1 MEGQRQQRVV
11 ATLQREL
18 GAMSEPRRSRFK
30 TDVSTDPIPPDPESL
45 FRDLKTR
52 SPEIPYLWS
61 HQADLLRAYNK
72 AHQATADV
80 AFELPTGAGKTL
92 IGLLLSEYRRRKNGE
107 RVVYLCPT
115 RQLAH
120 QAFEH
125 AKEYGLN
132 AYLLLRPNYS
142 NINNYRL
149 GSGIGITTYSSIFN
163 TNPRIADAQTIVL
176 DDAHAAEDYILGP
189 WSVSITRSKNEALF
203 KAVIHLLGDDLDPW
217 FRDNLLDDAG
227 RDITAV
233 SDVDMLSGPSLHEHA
248 PALRDLLDEHLRNTE
263 NPERYPWSE
272 VRGALHACN
281 LFISWHELLFRPII
295 PPTLTHAAFAGANQR
310 IYMSATL
317 GEGGELERVAG
328 VPRIVRLPMPEGWE
342 RQSAGRRL
350 FLFPDL
356 ATDRQD
362 VPPVEL
368 ATIGL
373 TDRALVLV
381 PRTVDISDAE
391 QQIRDGGFDV
401 LGASDIEQSL
411 DSFTGRTNVA
421 LVLANRYDGLDLPG
435 DDCRLLIMAGLPVGT
450 NLQERFLFHRLGVN
464 APYRDRLRTRFTQG
478 AGRCCRNSTD
488 YSAVLVTGQDALDF
502 CARRENRAGMHPE
515 LQAELEFGLRNS
527 QDVDSATLLDY
538 VQILF
543 EQGSDW
549 EEAEASIVSLRAG
562 KAKVVDPVAA
572 TLLNVVAKEVQYSYA
587 LWKEDYDVALQ
598 LAIGVAD
605 ELSSTATK
613 GYQAW
618 WYYLAGVVAWL
629 DGTEHGDETKLAK
642 ARELFSRAAQ
652 RASVNWFARLARQ
665 PAAREDP
672 QGPVEDAT
680 GIENVSRRLRH
691 LGLYGPRFERF
702 IAQLLEQI
710 AATDSTSF
718 ELGLEKLGDL
728 LGFEAR
734 RPTDEGGPDGVWMLS
749 DKIAIAFEAKSDETA
764 DGAISLNTVRQANS
778 HPVWVKDHCPVASD
792 AEIFTMVV
800 TPRTTIDERAQ
811 RIVDN
816 VFYVH
821 ADSIRETADVLVAA
835 LRRIRAQATEQDS
848 DHVQLVELVR
858 QEMGAGLLL
867 PANMLE
873 LLRRTSLEAL
883 PVVASA
889 DD

>member
-1 MEGQRQQRVV
+1 
-11 ATLQREL
+11 
-18 GAMSEPRRSRFK
+18 MSEPRRSRFK
-30 TDVSTDPIPPDPESL
+30 TDLVADLIPGDPESL

-52 SPEIPYLWS
+52 SPGVPYLWS
-61 HQADLLRAYNK
+61 HQADLLRAYDK
-72 AHQATADV
+72 AHQETADV
-80 AFELPTGAGKTL
+80 AFELPTGSGKTL
-92 IGLLLSEYRRRKNGE
+92 IGLLLAEYRRRKNGE

-120 QAFEH
+120 QAFDH

-132 AYLLLRPNYS
+132 AYLLLRPDYP
-142 NINNYRL
+142 NINSYRL
-149 GSGIGITTYSSIFN
+149 GAGIGVTTYSTIFN
-163 TNPRIADAQTIVL
+163 ANPRIADAETIVL

-189 WSVSITRSKNEALF
+189 WSVSISRRNNGMLF
-203 KAVIHLLGDDLDPW
+203 KAIIRLLGDDLDPW

-227 RDITAV
+227 RDIAAV

-248 PALRDLLDEHLRNTE
+248 HALRDLLDEHLRDSDS
-263 NPERYPWSE
+263 PERYPWSK
-272 VRGALHACN
+272 VREALHACN

-328 VPRIVRLPMPEGWE
+328 IRRIARLPMPEGWD
-342 RQSAGRRL
+342 RQSSGRRL

-356 ATDRQD
+356 ATDRQEA
-362 VPPVEL
+362 PPVEP

-391 QQIRDGGFDV
+391 QQLLDAGFDV
-401 LGASDIEQSL
+401 LGASDIEESL
-411 DSFTGRTNVA
+411 DPFTSRANVA

-488 YSAVLVTGQDALDF
+488 YAAVLVTGQDALDF

-527 QDVDSATLLDY
+527 QDVDSTTLLDY

-543 EQGSDW
+543 KQGSDW
-549 EEAEASIVSLRAG
+549 EEAEASIVGLRAG
-562 KAKVVDPVAA
+562 KEKVVDPVAA
-572 TLLNVVAKEVQYSYA
+572 TLLKVVAKEVQYAYA
-587 LWKEDYDVALQ
+587 LWREDYDAALQ

-629 DGTEHGDETKLAK
+629 DGTEHGDQTQLVK

-665 PAAREDP
+665 PAAREGP
-672 QGPVEDAT
+672 QEQVEDAVS
-680 GIENVSRRLRH
+680 IENISRRLKR

-702 IAQLLEQI
+702 IAQLLEQL
-710 AATDSTSF
+710 AETDSTSF
-718 ELGLEKLGDL
+718 EIGLQKVGEL
-728 LGFEAR
+728 LGFDAI

-749 DKIAIAFEAKSDETA
+749 DKIAIAFEAKSDETP
-764 DGAISLNTVRQANS
+764 DGAISLKTVRQANS
-778 HPVWVKDHCPVASD
+778 HPVWVKDHCRVASD
-792 AEIFTMVV
+792 ADIFTVVV

-821 ADSIRETADVLVAA
+821 AGSVRETADELVAA
-835 LRRIRAQATEQDS
+835 LRRIRAQATERDS
-848 DHVQLVELVR
+848 DHLQLVELVR
-858 QEMGAGLLL
+858 QELEASVLL
-867 PANMLE
+867 PVNILE
-873 LLRRTSLEAL
+873 RLRQTGLEAL
-883 PVVASA
+883 PVVEAG
-889 DD
+889 DDP

>member
-1 MEGQRQQRVV
+1 
-11 ATLQREL
+11 
-18 GAMSEPRRSRFK
+18 MSEPRRSRFK
-30 TDVSTDPIPPDPESL
+30 TDVVADPIPSDPESL

-52 SPEIPYLWS
+52 SPDIPYLWS
-61 HQADLLRAYNK
+61 HQADLLRAYDK
-72 AHQATADV
+72 AHQETTDV

-120 QAFEH
+120 QAFDH
-125 AKEYGLN
+125 ANEYGLN
-132 AYLLLRPNYS
+132 AYLLLRPNYP
-142 NINNYRL
+142 NINSYRL
-149 GSGIGITTYSSIFN
+149 GAGIGVTTYSSIFN
-163 TNPRIADAQTIVL
+163 VNPRIADAQAIVF

-189 WSVSITRSKNEALF
+189 WSVSITRSKNGALF
-203 KAVIHLLGDDLDPW
+203 KAVIRLLGDDLDPW

-227 RDITAV
+227 RDIAAV
-233 SDVDMLSGPSLHEHA
+233 SDVDMLSGPSLYQHA
-248 PALRDLLDEHLRNTE
+248 PALRDLLDEHLRNSE
-263 NPERYPWSE
+263 DPERYPWSE
-272 VRGALHACN
+272 VRTALHACN

-328 VPRIVRLPMPEGWE
+328 VPRIARLPMPEGWE

-381 PRTVDISDAE
+381 PRTVDISDSE
-391 QQIRDGGFDV
+391 QQILDAGFDV
-401 LGASDIEQSL
+401 LRASNIEQSL
-411 DSFTGRTNVA
+411 EPFTGRTNVA

-435 DDCRLLIMAGLPVGT
+435 DDCRLLIMAGVPVGT

-488 YSAVLVTGQDALDF
+488 YAAVLVTGQDALDF
-502 CARRENRAGMHPE
+502 CARGENRAGMHPE

-527 QDVDSATLLDY
+527 QDVNSATLLDY

-549 EEAEASIVSLRAG
+549 DEAEASIVGLRVG

-572 TLLNVVAKEVQYSYA
+572 TLLKVVAKEVQYAYA

-605 ELSSTATK
+605 ELSSAATK

-629 DGTEHGDETKLAK
+629 DGTEHVDETKLAK

-665 PAAREDP
+665 PAARDGR
-672 QGPVEDAT
+672 QGQVENAT
-680 GIENVSRRLRH
+680 SIENVSRRLRH

-702 IAQLLEQI
+702 IAQLLEQV

-718 ELGLEKLGDL
+718 ELGLQKVGEL
-728 LGFEAR
+728 LGFDAR
-734 RPTDEGGPDGVWMLS
+734 RPNDEGGPDGVWMLS
-749 DKIAIAFEAKSDETA
+749 DKVAIAFEAKSDETA
-764 DGAISLNTVRQANS
+764 DGAISLSTVRQANS
-778 HPVWVKDHCPVASD
+778 HPVWVKDHCQVASD
-792 AEIFTMVV
+792 ADIFTVV
-800 TPRTTIDERAQ
+800 ITPRTTIDERAQ
-811 RIVDN
+811 RIVDT
-816 VFYVH
+816 VFYIH
-821 ADSIRETADVLVAA
+821 ADSVTDSADALVAA
-835 LRRIRAQATEQDS
+835 LRRIRAQATEQNTDNLE
-848 DHVQLVELVR
+848 LVELVR
-858 QEMGAGLLL
+858 HEFA
-867 PANMLE
+867 ASE
-873 LLRRTSLEAL
+873 LLSVDILKRLRHTGLEAL
-883 PVVASA
+883 PVVAA
-889 DD
+889 GDA